1 MVEILNAAV
10 FDSVR
15 FFKHDRKTSERI
27 TKCYEIEIYVEGDG
41 QSFINS
47 EAFPHKKGNLIFAR
61 PRTKRCS
68 INRFVCLY
76 IHLNMDEDTAALLKD
91 IPPVSTV
98 SDYNKYE
105 NVFLE
110 IISLFQRNSNEHIML
125 IQSKVYKLFDMLLAD
140 TKICSRIAVG
150 KINAEVIKQADEFMQ
165 RNISKPITLGDI
177 AKSVSFSPVYFHR
190 AFSLCTGRT
199 PHAYLLEKR
208 LEAAKMY
215 LITTD
220 YPMDKIAEK
229 CGFSSHSYFDYQF
242 KKAYAITPSEF
253 RRRKYEM

>member
-1 MVEILNAAV
+1 
-10 FDSVR
+10 
-15 FFKHDRKTSERI
+15 
-27 TKCYEIEIYVEGDG
+27 
-41 QSFINS
+41 
-47 EAFPHKKGNLIFAR
+47 
-61 PRTKRCS
+61 
-68 INRFVCLY
+68 
-76 IHLNMDEDTAALLKD
+76 MDAHTAAFLKD
-91 IPPVSTV
+91 VPPITTV
-98 SDYNKYE
+98 SDYSKYE

-110 IISLFQRNSNEHIML
+110 IISSYQRNPDENIML

-140 TKICSRIAVG
+140 TKICNRAIVG
-150 KINAEVIKQADEFMQ
+150 KINAELIKQADEFMQ
-165 RNISKPITLGDI
+165 RNISNPITLGDI
-177 AKSVSFSPVYFHR
+177 AKSVNFSPVYFHR
-190 AFSLCTGRT
+190 AFRSYTGRT

-253 RRRKYEM
+253 RKRKYEL